1 VRWIQNTSP
10 TFAVT
15 GTVVGVRF
23 PLVFSGT
30 TIIRSNNGGGININ
44 HARITID
51 GKMLFQDNYGA
62 SIGGALRI
70 GEVSL
75 VSNGDFIMCCLY
87 SIFLCLSSFM
97 LCQMLT

>member
-30 TIIRSNNGGGININ
+30 TIIQSNNGGGININ
-44 HARITID
+44 HARITIH
-51 GKMLFQDNYGA
+51 
-62 SIGGALRI
+62 S
-70 GEVSL
+70 V
-75 VSNGDFIMCCLY
+75 
-87 SIFLCLSSFM
+87 
-97 LCQMLT
+97 